1 MDDVP
6 GYCGSLGPFGAA
18 EYCQPHVYARDVTS
32 GAGNCVCGGGLGDEL
47 HTEAAPGVPI
57 PDTMRRVFKEAAE
70 PQRYVLGI
78 AYQAGPD
85 PRIQKALDGGRD
97 WFTEAELEK
106 AAWRF
111 LSEGPRVG
119 LFHLDGTDADG
130 GAAQVV
136 ESYIY
141 RGPDWDLGDGIVA
154 KSGDWLLGAVL
165 NERAW
170 HLYTTGKVTGW
181 SPQGVARRRKYRP
194 AA

>member
-1 MDDVP
+1 MD
-6 GYCGSLGPFGAA
+6 GFEGSIGPFPSEYA
-18 EYCQPHVYARDVTS
+18 EPHVYARSVNS
-32 GAGNCVCGGGLGDEL
+32 GAGNCVCGAALGDEV
-47 HTEAAPGVPI
+47 HTEAAPGIPVP
-57 PDTMRRVFKEAAE
+57 DGARMVCKGAE

-85 PRIQKALDGGRD
+85 PRIAKGQDGGRD
-97 WFTEAELEK
+97 YFTAAELEK

-111 LSEGPRVG
+111 LADGPRVG

-154 KSGDWLLGAVL
+154 KSGDWLVGAVL
-165 NERAW
+165 SERAW
-170 HLYTTGKVTGW
+170 QLYKAGKITGW
-181 SPQGVARRRKYRP
+181 SPQGVARRRRVSR
-194 AA
+194 